1 MSHIVTTYVNLAK
14 LIFYIYIKQTKEV
27 KQMTNKEK
35 IELAL
40 KLLKE
45 LEEILEQYSEE
56 EINNWE

>member
-35 IELAL
+35 KRISTQTSQRIRGNPRAVL
-40 KLLKE
+40 
-45 LEEILEQYSEE
+45 
-56 EINNWE
+56 

>member
-35 IELAL
+35 IELTL